1 MMESALKA
9 AMGVA
14 LSTVTLVARQKV
26 LKNNAVSVE
35 LMETKFKITSWSRK
49 CVEISRPLRQEKQ
62 SLLLQLLQKQIKH

>member
-9 AMGVA
+9 AMDVA

-35 LMETKFKITSWSRK
+35 LMETKFKITLWSRK